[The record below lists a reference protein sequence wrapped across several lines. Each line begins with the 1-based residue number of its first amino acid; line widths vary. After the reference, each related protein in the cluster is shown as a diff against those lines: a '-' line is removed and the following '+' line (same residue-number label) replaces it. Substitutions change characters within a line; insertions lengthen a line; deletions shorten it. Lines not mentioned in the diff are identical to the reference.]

1 MAQPTHPG
9 HKAGHKEETL
19 HRLMHD
25 LNNFLMILHIHCE
38 QLPDELDRRSHALR
52 RVAMMQ
58 DNIRQIKGITREI
71 TDPQQADD
79 GLMTMSVTEFYDEL
93 QKSRDFFSLVLG
105 DGADI
110 VISRTGAA
118 TGQNDDVSEGRK
130 PEHGLSQ
137 RQIFIH
143 LNFFR
148 RVIMQLLRNS
158 AEASFRDA
166 DHYPASF
173 AVGKTSRG
181 MSHRGEVMR
190 ISLEIDDSSDLFLV
204 LRVSDNGPGISEAV
218 KTQMSRPGFS
228 TKSGSNRGYGL
239 PAAQALAEIW
249 GGTVS
254 YCDEPRSERSDI
266 DNHLNEDGA
275 QFAVSFPYAER
286 NRQA

>member
-1 MAQPTHPG
+1 MLLGKIAGEVFIFAKTLAFTATTVGSAQTLVG
-9 HKAGHKEETL
+9 TAGTDSIATTATTITANAFEGSDDINLGANISGSDIGFGANQDTL
-19 HRLMHD
+19 TV
-25 LNNFLMILHIHCE
+25 NAF
-38 QLPDELDRRSHALR
+38 
-52 RVAMMQ
+52 
-58 DNIRQIKGITREI
+58 NI
-71 TDPQQADD
+71 AD
-79 GLMTMSVTEFYDEL
+79 TVV
-93 QKSRDFFSLVLG
+93 KLG

-118 TGQNDDVSEGRK
+118 TGQNEDVSAGRK

-137 RQIFIH
+137 RRIFIH

-239 PAAQALAEIW
+239 PAAQALAEVW

-275 QFAVSFPYAER
+275 QFAVSFPYAQR

>member
-9 HKAGHKEETL
+9 QKAGHKEETL

-58 DNIRQIKGITREI
+58 DNIRLIKGITREI

-79 GLMTMSVTEFYDEL
+79 GLVTLSVTDFYDEL

-110 VISRTGAA
+110 MISWTGTG
-118 TGQNDDVSEGRK
+118 TGQNDGFVAGQK
-130 PEHGLSQ
+130 PEQGLSQ

-181 MSHRGEVMR
+181 SGHRSEVMR

-204 LRVSDNGPGISEAV
+204 LKVSDNGPGVSEAV

-228 TKSGSNRGYGL
+228 TKAGSNRGYGL

-254 YCDEPRSERSDI
+254 YCDEPRSQRSDL
-266 DNHLNEDGA
+266 DNHLYEDGA
-275 QFAVSFPYAER
+275 QFAVSFPYAQR
-286 NRQA
+286 NKQA